1 MREAVLGVVI
11 VLVVVAVAL
20 TSYIIGQISAAPS
33 ATETFQETIHEVET
47 APMHVGTGNYSVS
60 LGNLSNIEL
69 RWVGY
74 GYLVEPPEAVSLILG
89 YKGYA
94 EPKRYIVMV
103 TPEALVATVAADV
116 SPALQVPPG
125 EGLRKGLPYSTTN
138 VQVLGIDEPD
148 IVENNGTHLFV
159 ASGPSLRVYKAW
171 PPEELQLVRQLDVK
185 MIVEEW
191 VGKEEVVVRGKTG
204 EQVIAKVEHD
214 VHVRGILSRSDGG
227 VVVLASDYVR
237 PSILPPRTIVIGLD
251 KNLNVEG
258 MLVLSGAFYDARLFN
273 ETMVVVTEQYSG
285 PPIVVMYKEPQEPAV
300 SITDE
305 AVLVSVEQVATTVYA
320 IDVSSWAESSL
331 TLVGVRPR
339 TLYVS
344 ATGNIYVAVPS
355 TEKLRES
362 IGENITIST
371 LRRELPAILPIV
383 GGWDTTILKLRIKD
397 GRIVVDAKATLPGTV
412 RKQWQLDEYED
423 VLRVVVTS
431 LTKKGLSVDVYTL
444 NTTDLS
450 MIGVLRGVALRENV
464 HAVRFLGP
472 ILYLVTFRQIDP
484 LFTIDL
490 SDPANPKVLG
500 FLEAPGFDEYIHPIT
515 SDTLLGVG
523 TEEGSVR
530 ITLYHLEDG
539 VKPVPVS
546 RLYANKVLGT
556 THSWTPVLDPKT
568 GHRAFVY
575 YPEKNLVLLPVNG
588 YAAGVRS
595 SGVLVV
601 HVDAEAGKL
610 EAKGFVEHLNV
621 QRAAYIGDYG
631 YSIAPS
637 MTPEVKA
644 FSLETLEAIA
654 VTPKLEEAT
663 VKAIV
668 ENPDEYTGRLV
679 RVTGVFMGWNAS
691 GDLGAPPVTRS
702 DWVLESKGYQVY
714 VAARGAPMPGDPV
727 RDAGRLV
734 VEVIGYV
741 RLTSDDRPYIE
752 PVSVKVVGE
761 YG

>member
-11 VLVVVAVAL
+11 VLAVIAVAL

-33 ATETFQETIHEVET
+33 ATETVQETIHEVKT
-47 APMHVGTGNYSVS
+47 VTVHVGADNYSVS
-60 LGNLSNIEL
+60 LENLSNIEF

-89 YKGYA
+89 YEYA
-94 EPKRYIVMV
+94 GPKRYITIPTV
-103 TPEALVATVAADV
+103 TPTVPLVATMAAEV
-116 SPALQVPPG
+116 SSVPQAPSG
-125 EGLRKGLPYSTTN
+125 KGLPYSTTN

-159 ASGPSLRVYKAW
+159 ASGSSLRVYKAW
-171 PPEELQLVRQLDVK
+171 PPEELQLVGQVDVK
-185 MIVEEW
+185 RIVEEW

-204 EQVIAKVEHD
+204 EQVIAEVEHN
-214 VHVRGILSRSDGG
+214 VYVKGVLSRSDGG
-227 VVVLASDYVR
+227 VVALASDYVR
-237 PSILPPRTIVIGLD
+237 PSVLPPRTIVIGLD
-251 KNLNVEG
+251 KDLNVEG

-285 PPIVVMYKEPQEPAV
+285 PPIVVLYKEPQEPVV

-305 AVLVSVEQVATTVYA
+305 AVLVSVEQAATTVYA
-320 IDVSSWAESSL
+320 IDVSSWTESSL

-339 TLYVS
+339 ALYVS

-362 IGENITIST
+362 IGENITINT
-371 LRRELPAILPIV
+371 LRRELPAILPRV
-383 GGWDTTILKLRIKD
+383 EGWNTTILKLRIKD

-412 RKQWQLDEYED
+412 RKQWQLDEYEG

-431 LTKKGLSVDVYTL
+431 FTKEGLSVDVYTL

-450 MIGVLRGVALRENV
+450 MIGELRGVALRENI

-515 SDTLLGVG
+515 NDALLGVG

-546 RLYANKVLGT
+546 RLYVSKVLGT
-556 THSWTPVLDPKT
+556 THSWTPVLNPET

-575 YPEKNLVLLPVNG
+575 YPEKSLVLLPVNG

-601 HVDAEAGKL
+601 HVDTEAGKL
-610 EAKGFVEHLNV
+610 EAKGFVEHLNA
-621 QRAAYIGDYG
+621 QRTAYIGDYG

-637 MTPEVKA
+637 MMPEVKA
-644 FSLETLEAIA
+644 FSLETLETIA
-654 VTPKLEEAT
+654 VTPKLEETT

-668 ENPDEYTGRLV
+668 ENPEEYTGRLV
-679 RVTGVFMGWNAS
+679 RVTGVFMGWKA
-691 GDLGAPPVTRS
+691 GEDLGAPPVTKS

-714 VAARGAPMPGDPV
+714 VAATGAPMPGDPV

-734 VEVIGYV
+734 VEVTGYV

-752 PVSVKVVGE
+752 PISVKVIGK